1 MPKKKTHEEFIQELQ
16 NIQPNIIIL
25 GKYVNSATKI
35 KCKCLVCDNIWE
47 TKPSHLLGGH
57 GCPKCNKTPKKS
69 HETFI
74 KEMSAKNNNIEIIGR
89 YIDSKTKIL
98 CKCKFDNHEWYAR
111 PDHLLSG
118 NGCPKCASTKT
129 KTRFQK
135 TNKEFIEELKEINP
149 NVQLLE
155 EYANSRKKVLC
166 KCLIDNY
173 EWKARPDQL
182 LQGHACPKCSGR
194 AKKEHDTFVKE
205 IRNINPNITILG
217 EYKNSQTKL
226 KCKCIIDGYEW
237 DVKPNALL
245 NGHGCPMCAGNIK
258 KTHKEFIEQMN
269 IINPNIEILNEY
281 KNTNTKIHCR
291 CKIDGYE
298 WKTTVSSLLR
308 GSKCKKCLGV
318 ETKTKDEFYGIMNS
332 LHPNIKITG
341 RYVNHQSKLDCE
353 CLLDGHKWSTT
364 AHTLMRGHGCK
375 RCAGNMKKTHEEFV
389 AEASEKNKNLTV
401 IGKYQGTRE
410 KILCKCNKCGNEWFT
425 SPSFVLYG
433 CGCPNCAT
441 TSKGELKISEL
452 LDRNNIDYI
461 SQKTFEKCSYRS
473 LLRFDFFVPSQNL
486 CIEYQGEQHYEPV
499 DFAGK
504 GIEWAKMKFEENQ
517 EKDNIKRIFC
527 KDNNINLL
535 EIPYWDYENIEE
547 ILSRELGLIA

>member
-1 MPKKKTHEEFIQELQ
+1 
-16 NIQPNIIIL
+16 
-25 GKYVNSATKI
+25 
-35 KCKCLVCDNIWE
+35 
-47 TKPSHLLGGH
+47 
-57 GCPKCNKTPKKS
+57 
-69 HETFI
+69 
-74 KEMSAKNNNIEIIGR
+74 
-89 YIDSKTKIL
+89 
-98 CKCKFDNHEWYAR
+98 
-111 PDHLLSG
+111 
-118 NGCPKCASTKT
+118 
-129 KTRFQK
+129 
-135 TNKEFIEELKEINP
+135 
-149 NVQLLE
+149 
-155 EYANSRKKVLC
+155 
-166 KCLIDNY
+166 
-173 EWKARPDQL
+173 
-182 LQGHACPKCSGR
+182 
-194 AKKEHDTFVKE
+194 
-205 IRNINPNITILG
+205 
-217 EYKNSQTKL
+217 
-226 KCKCIIDGYEW
+226 
-237 DVKPNALL
+237 
-245 NGHGCPMCAGNIK
+245 
-258 KTHKEFIEQMN
+258 
-269 IINPNIEILNEY
+269 
-281 KNTNTKIHCR
+281 
-291 CKIDGYE
+291 
-298 WKTTVSSLLR
+298 
-308 GSKCKKCLGV
+308 
-318 ETKTKDEFYGIMNS
+318 MNS

-341 RYVNHQSKLDCE
+341 RYVNHQSKSDCE